1 MSQAHVTALL
11 STIGMSANVKRK
23 HRNFGLLLSDA
34 YTNSPVA
41 VRASKLQLQT
51 LQAAFV
57 PDQNLSAEEV
67 KRLSDDTGLHVHL
80 AYIPSPALTVLQHLR
95 MDQIVVRPL
104 QEERTGRTGDEA

>member
-1 MSQAHVTALL
+1 
-11 STIGMSANVKRK
+11 
-23 HRNFGLLLSDA
+23 
-34 YTNSPVA
+34 